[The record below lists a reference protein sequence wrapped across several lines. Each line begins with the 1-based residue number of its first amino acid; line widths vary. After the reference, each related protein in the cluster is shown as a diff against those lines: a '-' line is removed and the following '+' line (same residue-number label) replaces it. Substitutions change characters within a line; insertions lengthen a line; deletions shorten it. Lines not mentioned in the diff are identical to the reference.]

1 MTIRIG
7 ILGAARIAPPVVI
20 NPSRDNPDF
29 EVVAV
34 AARDPERAKAYA
46 AEHKIPLVVNGYDA
60 LVRHAEVDLVYN
72 ALPPAGHAQWTIAA
86 LEAGKHVLCEK
97 PFAMNAAQVRRMN
110 DAAGRSGKTL
120 VEAFHYRHHAVMQ
133 RAVAILRSGEL
144 GALQSA
150 EAWFE
155 VPIPYR
161 EGELRWT
168 REQGGGA
175 LMDLGCYPV
184 HALRSA
190 LGGEPKVLSASC
202 AMEHGVDV
210 TTKAALDFAG
220 VPATLSTSMKPE
232 RFGATLRVTGAQGS
246 LELLNFVAPQLGCK
260 LTVTVGGTAR
270 DEPTAGP
277 ATYVAQLA
285 ELGDV
290 LLRGKP
296 PLVSN
301 ADSLGNMAAIDA
313 IYAKAGGGKGVRVIF
328 TSTSR
333 GGGPTAPSPSAIPPT
348 CPATAPP
355 RYGCRGRGS
364 AR

>member
-7 ILGAARIAPPVVI
+7 ILGAAKIAPPVVI

-46 AEHKIPLVVNGYDA
+46 TEHKIPVVATDYDA
-60 LVRHAEVDLVYN
+60 LVRHADVDLVYN
-72 ALPPAGHAQWTIAA
+72 ALPPGGHAQWTIAA
-86 LEAGKHVLCEK
+86 LEAGKNVLCEK
-97 PFAMNAAQVRRMN
+97 PFAMNAAQVRAMK
-110 DAAGRSGKTL
+110 DAAKRTGHIL

-133 RAVAILRSGEL
+133 RAVAIARSGEL
-144 GALQSA
+144 GAI
-150 EAWFE
+150 EAVEASFE

-184 HALRSA
+184 HCLRSVM
-190 LGGEPKVLSASC
+190 GSEPTVLRATC
-202 AMEHGVDV
+202 TMEHEVDV
-210 TTKAALDFAG
+210 TTRAELDFAG
-220 VPATLSTSMKPE
+220 VPAKLSTSMKPE
-232 RFGATLRVTGAQGS
+232 RFGAALRLTGKHGTL
-246 LELLNFVAPQLGCK
+246 EILNFVAPQLGCK
-260 LTVTVGGTAR
+260 FTVSVDGKTRA
-270 DEPTAGP
+270 EPTDGP

-290 LLRGKP
+290 LLRGKKQ
-296 PLVSN
+296 LITA

-313 IYAKAGGGKGVRVIF
+313 IYAKAGVARVF
-328 TSTSR
+328 E
-333 GGGPTAPSPSAIPPT
+333 
-348 CPATAPP
+348 
-355 RYGCRGRGS
+355 
-364 AR
+364 

>member
-7 ILGAARIAPPVVI
+7 ILGAAKIAPAVVI

-34 AARDPERAKAYA
+34 AARDPERARAYA
-46 AEHKIPLVVNGYDA
+46 AEHKIAHVAADYDA
-60 LVRHAEVDLVYN
+60 LVRRADVDLIYN

-86 LEAGKHVLCEK
+86 LEAGKNVLCEK

-110 DAAGRSGKTL
+110 EAAVRTGRIL

-133 RAVAILRSGEL
+133 RTVAILRSGEL
-144 GALQSA
+144 GKIESA
-150 EAWFE
+150 EAFFE

-184 HALRSA
+184 HCLRSA
-190 LGGEPKVLSASC
+190 LGTEPKVLSASC
-202 AMEHGVDV
+202 VIEHDVDV
-210 TTKAALDFAG
+210 STKAELDFAG
-220 VPATLSTSMKPE
+220 VPAKLSTSMKPE
-232 RFGATLRVTGAQGS
+232 RFGATLRVMGAKGS

-290 LLRGKP
+290 LARGKKQ
-296 PLVSN
+296 LITN

-313 IYAKAGGGKGVRVIF
+313 IYAKARVERAF
-328 TSTSR
+328 
-333 GGGPTAPSPSAIPPT
+333 G
-348 CPATAPP
+348 
-355 RYGCRGRGS
+355 
-364 AR
+364 